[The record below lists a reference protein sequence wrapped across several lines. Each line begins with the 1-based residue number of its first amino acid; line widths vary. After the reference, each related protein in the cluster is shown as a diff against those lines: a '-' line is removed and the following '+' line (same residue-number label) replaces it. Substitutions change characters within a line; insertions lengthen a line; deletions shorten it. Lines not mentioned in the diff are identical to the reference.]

1 MVSRQFLNGVDL
13 SIAKPKRKL
22 DAQAAMSDSDQFK
35 ASSSSPKQMGCSEQ
49 LPRRDQ
55 HASGELHAAEDV
67 HAADGRA
74 VSTEQLRHQAFTSLD
89 RPREL
94 VLVCPDFKSNVNL
107 SRIVRL
113 AGCCAVEKIIASG
126 NGKIDPTIARDA
138 MTHVMVER
146 RRSLLPVLKKLRS
159 DGYRLV
165 GLEQTD
171 RSTSIHEF
179 SFPRRIALVIGHE
192 RLGIPDDQLS
202 ILDDIVE
209 LPIYGL
215 PYSLNVVTATTMAV
229 YEYCKQFPRG

>member
-1 MVSRQFLNGVDL
+1 
-13 SIAKPKRKL
+13 
-22 DAQAAMSDSDQFK
+22 MSDSSQGD
-35 ASSSSPKQMGCSEQ
+35 SCSPEG
-49 LPRRDQ
+49 PI
-55 HASGELHAAEDV
+55 
-67 HAADGRA
+67 
-74 VSTEQLRHQAFTSLD
+74 STEQLRHGEFTPLQ

-113 AGCCAVEKIIASG
+113 AGCCAVEKIIAAG

-138 MTHVMVER
+138 MSHVTIER
-146 RRSLLPVLKKLRS
+146 RRSLLPVLKKLRD

-171 RSTSIHEF
+171 RSTLIHDY
-179 SFPRRIALVIGHE
+179 SFPRRTALVIGHE
-192 RLGIPDDQLS
+192 RQGIADDQLS
-202 ILDDIVE
+202 ILDDVVE

-229 YEYCKQFPRG
+229 YEYCKQFPHG